1 MGGASSS
8 SHCINLEFL
17 QEERKDDFL
26 QTLGQ
31 CSDKD
36 KRPIGKDILH
46 DGGQIQNFV
55 LMTRGAPAT
64 PKLWHSENMFVCA
77 ITTPNPPISEWDCA
91 YCQYHSQ
98 DFMSIHLDPC
108 SHYHMIYFMN
118 RVRFYL
124 EQQEFLECILKL
136 KDTRDPEIVKMTC
149 RPRDPPETKIPA
161 LKIAV
166 PGEEGEL
173 PMHHS
178 TVLERDIEPSSSSVA
193 PPVSEP
199 ESVFES
205 SSVAPAVSEPPSV
218 YGGSS
223 SFLAALSEPSSCGK
237 DGLSTSS
244 FFQAISE
251 PVDDNGST
259 TSFFDKISEPSSVSM
274 SSILDPVSEPSDMHR
289 RWDNSGGSSI
299 FGIVS
304 EASISGSSGRSSQF
318 GIVSEVSGEGNSGM
332 SSIFGIVSEPSG
344 INSGSALYSSD
355 SN

>member
-8 SHCINLEFL
+8 NHCINLEFL

-64 PKLWHSENMFVCA
+64 PKLWHSENM
-77 ITTPNPPISEWDCA
+77 
-91 YCQYHSQ
+91 
-98 DFMSIHLDPC
+98 L
-108 SHYHMIYFMN
+108 
-118 RVRFYL
+118 
-124 EQQEFLECILKL
+124 CILKL

-244 FFQAISE
+244 FFQAK
-251 PVDDNGST
+251 NST
-259 TSFFDKISEPSSVSM
+259 SKSSTARTQATKAGAF
-274 SSILDPVSEPSDMHR
+274 PR
-289 RWDNSGGSSI
+289 
-299 FGIVS
+299 
-304 EASISGSSGRSSQF
+304 
-318 GIVSEVSGEGNSGM
+318 
-332 SSIFGIVSEPSG
+332 
-344 INSGSALYSSD
+344 
-355 SN
+355 